1 MFGFRIIFHAADHT
15 RLLVAFAG
23 LPLQA
28 DDVLL
33 AIIVMQN
40 GRIET
45 GGSQIHRL
53 APRAFNIL
61 RLNKI
66 IIHVEIACI
75 HGIHNTIN
83 HVEHVLFLTIR
94 EARSPNALSAR
105 QLGKVRIR
113 IIGKHMGE
121 QFPMLHVLR
130 MVDRNAWEPFE
141 CGNGNIIVVTFT
153 ANGRIRIE
161 AFKNRIL
168 QHYLSFDFCFS
179 FFVFYLLR
187 FCFSYCGARRLLQC
201 YLVTAVSAGVCDAL
215 LLTRSKAALA
225 SLYGLNRASQT
236 PARNAFALRCV
247 ALTLCYAS

>member
-1 MFGFRIIFHAADHT
+1 
-15 RLLVAFAG
+15 
-23 LPLQA
+23 
-28 DDVLL
+28 
-33 AIIVMQN
+33 
-40 GRIET
+40 
-45 GGSQIHRL
+45 
-53 APRAFNIL
+53 
-61 RLNKI
+61 
-66 IIHVEIACI
+66 
-75 HGIHNTIN
+75 
-83 HVEHVLFLTIR
+83 
-94 EARSPNALSAR
+94 
-105 QLGKVRIR
+105 
-113 IIGKHMGE
+113 
-121 QFPMLHVLR
+121 MLHVLR
-130 MVDRNAWEPFE
+130 MVDRNAREPFE
-141 CGNGNIIVVTFT
+141 CGNGNIIIVTFT

-247 ALTLCYAS
+247 ALHLRKLNVLAVFLFKDWREGRGTSFGRCSGLGPKSPNRSSRGC